1 MNLLIK
7 NARVI
12 DPQRKIDEKLDIL
25 IENSRIKKIAKGIKI
40 SKHKTVDAKDKIVV
54 PGLIDMHVHLREP
67 GREDEETIYTG
78 SLAAINGGFTTVVCM
93 ANTNPPLDTEQDM
106 DFIYTE
112 SKRLNLIDIFPVAAV
127 TKGLKQ
133 EELTEVAKLK
143 KAGAV
148 ALSDDGYTIKDSNLL
163 RHALEYAKMYNLIII
178 SHCEEPNLSRGGV
191 MNEGYMSTL
200 LGLKGIPSA
209 SESIIVARDI
219 ELAQL
224 TNTHIHFAHISCK
237 KSVDL
242 IRRAKKDGVNITA
255 ETCPHY
261 FTLSDEDLKNYNTH
275 LKMYPPLRTKKDIQA
290 IKEGLADGTIDVITT
305 DHAPHLESE
314 KDLEFDNAPFGMI
327 GLETSLG
334 ASYRLVE
341 DKVLSIKELIEK
353 MSVNPARILDLNK
366 GKLKEGELADIT
378 IIDPDK
384 DWVVKKED
392 FKSKSKNS
400 GFIGMKLGAK
410 AHSVISSGRLVMEN
424 GNRALIKIKG
434 R

>member
-1 MNLLIK
+1 MPYI
-7 NARVI
+7 
-12 DPQRKIDEKLDIL
+12 Q
-25 IENSRIKKIAKGIKI
+25 
-40 SKHKTVDAKDKIVV
+40 V
-54 PGLIDMHVHLREP
+54 PLSA
-67 GREDEETIYTG
+67 IYTG
-78 SLAAINGGFTTVVCM
+78 SLAAINGGFTTIVCM

-106 DFIYTE
+106 DFIYAE
-112 SKRLNLIDIFPVAAV
+112 SKRLNLVDIFPVAAV
-127 TKGLKQ
+127 TKGLRQ

-178 SHCEEPNLSRGGV
+178 SHCEEPNLSQGGV

-242 IRRAKKDGVNITA
+242 LRRAKEDGLNITA

-353 MSVNPARILDLNK
+353 MSVNPARILGLNK

-410 AHSVISSGRLVMEN
+410 AHSVISSGRLVMNHE
-424 GNRALIKIKG
+424 KIYKRG
-434 R
+434 

>member
-12 DPQRKIDEKLDIL
+12 DPQKKIDKKLDIL
-25 IENSRIKKIAKGIKI
+25 IENSRIKKIAKSIKN

-78 SLAAINGGFTTVVCM
+78 SLAAINGGFTTIVCM

-106 DFIYTE
+106 DFIYAE
-112 SKRLNLIDIFPVAAV
+112 SKRLNLVDIFPVAAV
-127 TKGLKQ
+127 TKGLRQ

-178 SHCEEPNLSRGGV
+178 SHCEEPNLSQGGV

-242 IRRAKKDGVNITA
+242 LRRAKEDGLNITA

-353 MSVNPARILDLNK
+353 MSVNPARILGLNK

-410 AHSVISSGRLVMEN
+410 AHSVISSGRLVMNHE
-424 GNRALIKIKG
+424 KIYKRG
-434 R
+434 

>member
-93 ANTNPPLDTEQDM
+93 ANTNPPLDTEQDI
-106 DFIYTE
+106 DFIYSE

-127 TKGLKQ
+127 TKGLRQ

-200 LGLKGIPSA
+200 LGLKGIPCA

-219 ELAQL
+219 ELARL

-237 KSVDL
+237 ESVDL
-242 IRRAKKDGVNITA
+242 LRRAKEDGVNITA

-261 FTLSDEDLKNYNTH
+261 FTLSDEDLKNYNTN

-341 DKVLSIKELIEK
+341 DKVLSIKELVEK

-392 FKSKSKNS
+392 FESKSKNS

-424 GNRALIKIKG
+424 GNRALIKTKG